1 MKVKSESEVAQLSL
15 TSPPHGLQPTRLL
28 CPWDFPGKNTGGG
41 AIAFSGVCVCVC
53 VCVCVYLTTEHP
65 KYIKQ
70 KQAELKRELDNST
83 IMENFNISLSV
94 MDNTTSQKISKELR
108 LNYSMKKLDLKDIC
122 RKLHFIM
129 AKCIFFS
136 SVHGTF
142 FRTSHMLGHKSQKIK
157 KY

>member
-1 MKVKSESEVAQLSL
+1 M
-15 TSPPHGLQPTRLL
+15 
-28 CPWDFPGKNTGGG
+28 
-41 AIAFSGVCVCVC
+41 
-53 VCVCVYLTTEHP
+53 
-65 KYIKQ
+65 KQ

-94 MDNTTSQKISKELR
+94 MDNTTSQKISRELR
-108 LNYSMKKLDLKDIC
+108 LNYCMKKLDLNDIC
-122 RKLHFIM
+122 RKLHSIM